1 MEGELISVVM
11 ATYNEP
17 PEIVEASIRSILGQ
31 TYQNFELLI
40 YDDSSDKR
48 TRERI
53 DSFLG
58 DTRVRVIRHDIRSGF
73 VRSLNM
79 GLHDARG
86 TYIARMDGDD
96 IALPERFEKE
106 VSFLRA
112 HRGICVVG
120 GQIEIIDE
128 NGRVTSSRSY
138 PAGGIRLAVFSAIRN
153 PLAHPAVMMRREVI
167 DRGFVY
173 DETLG
178 MSEDL
183 DLWLRLMSHSIKLA
197 NLPDIVLKYRVTDD
211 FSSRRTSRRQREYT
225 AYVRRKNFDSR
236 RLACSCL
243 SLAVS
248 FVLCIVPAEAIRR
261 IYKRENGRDGILK

>member
-31 TYQNFELLI
+31 TYQNFALLI

-112 HRGICVVG
+112 HRDICVVG

-173 DETLG
+173 
-178 MSEDL
+178 
-183 DLWLRLMSHSIKLA
+183 
-197 NLPDIVLKYRVTDD
+197 
-211 FSSRRTSRRQREYT
+211 
-225 AYVRRKNFDSR
+225 
-236 RLACSCL
+236 L
-243 SLAVS
+243 SLIHIS
-248 FVLCIVPAEAIRR
+248 EPTRP
-261 IYKRENGRDGILK
+261 Y